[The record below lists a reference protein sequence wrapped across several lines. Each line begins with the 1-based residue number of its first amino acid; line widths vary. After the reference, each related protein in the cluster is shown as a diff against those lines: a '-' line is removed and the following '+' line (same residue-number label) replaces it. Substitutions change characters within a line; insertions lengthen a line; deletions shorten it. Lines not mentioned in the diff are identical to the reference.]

1 LLTTAVNFNEITNLK
16 DVIDTLEIAEGT
28 PVKAD
33 KGYQSQKNRDLLEGR
48 KLKNHIMKKSEEEP
62 AAYGMRDEVQ

>member
-1 LLTTAVNFNEITNLK
+1 MVTDEEDLVLGFLTTAANFNKIANLK

-33 KGYQSQKNRDLLEGR
+33 KGYQSQNNRDLLEGR
-48 KLKNHIMKKSEEEP
+48 KLKNHIIN
-62 AAYGMRDEVQ
+62 

>member
-1 LLTTAVNFNEITNLK
+1 
-16 DVIDTLEIAEGT
+16 VIDTLEIAEGT

-48 KLKNHIMKKSEEEP
+48 KLKNHIIN
-62 AAYGMRDEVQ
+62 